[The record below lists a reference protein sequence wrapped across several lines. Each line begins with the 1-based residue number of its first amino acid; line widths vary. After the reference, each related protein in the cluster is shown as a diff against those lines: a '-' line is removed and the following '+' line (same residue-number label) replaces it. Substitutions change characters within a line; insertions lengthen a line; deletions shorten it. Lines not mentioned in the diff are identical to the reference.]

1 MSYDSFMIGVRLL
14 QPGSLRSLKAESCP
28 APYRAL
34 EQLSTAFASLR
45 KASKEA
51 RDGAYLRSL
60 AAAAGVTVKE
70 YKRFLDMFHKI
81 DTNKTGAISKKEL
94 MDAMKKDK
102 DVSASGCP
110 VLRLSSFV
118 GKHSTSF
125 SRKSLR
131 ISKPSLPF
139 RVRRFRVC
147 APTQSS
153 RKCRTDK
160 RSGSIAR
167 LSDRF
172 AGRERP
178 RNHEPIMVQGLQSS
192 RVLSLLSN

>member
-1 MSYDSFMIGVRLL
+1 MEFEFRSQGHF
-14 QPGSLRSLKAESCP
+14 RSLKVESCP
-28 APYRAL
+28 VPYRAL

-102 DVSASGCP
+102 DVSAPGSP
-110 VLRLSSFV
+110 VLKLPLFV
-118 GKHSTSF
+118 GKHSASF
-125 SRKSLR
+125 SQTLRR
-131 ISKPSLPF
+131 ISKPS
-139 RVRRFRVC
+139 
-147 APTQSS
+147 
-153 RKCRTDK
+153 
-160 RSGSIAR
+160 
-167 LSDRF
+167 
-172 AGRERP
+172 
-178 RNHEPIMVQGLQSS
+178 
-192 RVLSLLSN
+192 